1 MEVPESSEIF
11 PSLGSELESPS
22 HRYARE
28 FHHPASDSIV
38 SLFIS
43 SFCRQFIHNGFFYLF
58 RVLALFVSIRTHSKL
73 SWYSVQSERYGRSSW
88 TKTNRQLATEPSLR
102 APGLRREPEGF
113 PYVILLNW
121 ARDANHLLPKDFR
134 SLFHSERDY
143 VVNS

>member
-58 RVLALFVSIRTHSKL
+58 RVLALFASIRTHSKL

-88 TKTNRQLATEPSLR
+88 TKTNRQLATEP
-102 APGLRREPEGF
+102 EPESSWTTKRTRRIPVCHYIELSTRCQSF
-113 PYVILLNW
+113 V
-121 ARDANHLLPKDFR
+121 AQDFR